1 GRDSEAG
8 GGGRR
13 GGSGSGSAGGDG
25 AGGRQVGGSGEA
37 DTVRGHEGAGSGA
50 GAVGDFVPAGAV
62 GVLPT
67 AAHELPRGRGRGS
80 ATGSCRRRRGVVE
93 RGQRR
98 VAGPFVI
105 GPAAAGGV
113 RRDEAEL
120 ADEEHESTVTKICSL
135 ILP

>member
-1 GRDSEAG
+1 RAPERGRDSEAG

-13 GGSGSGSAGGDG
+13 GGSGSAGGAG

-37 DTVRGHEGAGSGA
+37 DTVRGDEGAGSGA
-50 GAVGDFVPAGAV
+50 GAVGDLVPAGAV

-67 AAHELPRGRGRGS
+67 AAYELPRGRGRGS

-98 VAGPFVI
+98 VAGPFVV
-105 GPAAAGGV
+105 GPATAGGV

-120 ADEEHESTVTKICSL
+120 ADEEHEST
-135 ILP
+135 